1 MKNVFAVIHGH
12 FYQPPRENP
21 WLGVIER
28 EESASPFHDWNERIA
43 FECYRP
49 NAYARIVD
57 GQGKILDLFNNYSF
71 LNFNFGPTLLSWIER
86 ERPLIYR
93 KILEADR
100 ESLKRLGHGNA
111 IAQVYDHL
119 IMPLAN
125 ERDQETEVRWGIAEF
140 ERHFRRKPEAM
151 WLPETGV
158 NYTTL
163 QILIKHGMRYLILS
177 PFQALRVRPFGSK
190 KWTDVSQGKIDT
202 TRPYRCFL
210 KDASGKK
217 RPDEY
222 IDLFFYDGVI
232 SKEIAFGGLLN
243 DGDRFCKRFAQAYQP
258 SKKGPQLIHVS
269 TDGETYGHHKKFGEM
284 ALAYA
289 LSRGLSARGFEILN
303 YGAFLKR
310 FPPIEEVEID
320 EGPQGEGTAWSCS
333 HGLGR
338 WKEDCGCSTGGK
350 AGWNQKWR
358 KPLREALNLLRDDL
372 AGLFEREGEKI
383 FQNPWEARNGYI
395 EVIMQRSP
403 EKINLFFERYGRPDL
418 NGKGRIE
425 GLKLLEMQRHALRMF
440 TSCGWFFADLAG
452 LETQLILQHAAR
464 AIHYAEEFSDQE
476 IEMRFL
482 QILAQARS
490 NDPNMGDG
498 LQIYQRWIKPKRVTL
513 EQVVNR
519 HVLSSLFDD
528 GRRERKLF
536 SFQVE
541 TIDQERL
548 EREDRSLLI
557 GKVRVLPEII
567 PEPRAFLFGL
577 IYAKETFV
585 QNWIA
590 EDREGVD
597 FEAFKRRG
605 KEGFAEGEGGLK
617 EILTSLLGKRI
628 FTIHDLFREN
638 RDEIFRQL
646 IQKEIGDLSEVYEGI
661 FNRAEPIIDLIT
673 REGMKIPHEIRMA
686 AEISLS
692 HRLLQEIRAW
702 KNDVTSTLHQ
712 RKIDQII
719 EDATRYGCRL
729 SRAEPLSI
737 LNGLLREKMDF
748 LRKKKYSEL
757 LTQEACI
764 QEIVVLLDCSKKW
777 GFDLDLWEAQDL
789 IGEILIETIKTL
801 EESLWGAGIPKPFS
815 RLLITLAEK
824 LNFNIDKIS
833 KATGYHKSS

>member
-1 MKNVFAVIHGH
+1 MKNAFAVIHGH

-21 WLGVIER
+21 WLDVIER
-28 EESASPFHDWNERIA
+28 EESATPFHDWNERIA

-71 LNFNFGPTLLSWIER
+71 LSFNFGPTLLNWIER
-86 ERPLIYR
+86 QRPLIYK
-93 KILEADR
+93 KIIEADR
-100 ESLKRLGHGNA
+100 ESLRRLGHGNA

-119 IMPLAN
+119 IVPLAHS
-125 ERDQETEVRWGIAEF
+125 RDRETEVRWGIAEF

-151 WLPETGV
+151 WLPETAV
-158 NYTTL
+158 NYDTL
-163 QILIKHGMRYLILS
+163 RVLVQHGMRYLILS
-177 PFQALRVRPFGSK
+177 PYQALRVRPFGGK
-190 KWTDVSQGKIDT
+190 KWTDASQGKIDT
-202 TRPYRCFL
+202 TQPYRCFL
-210 KDASGKK
+210 KDGSGKK
-217 RPDEY
+217 RLDEY

-232 SKEIAFGGLLN
+232 SKEIAFGDLLN
-243 DGDRFCKRFAQAYQP
+243 DGDRFCKRFAQAYHP

-284 ALAYA
+284 ALAFA
-289 LSRGLSARGFEILN
+289 VSRGLPSRGFEILN
-303 YGAFLKR
+303 YGAYLKR

-320 EGPQGEGTAWSCS
+320 EGPHGEGSAWSCS

-350 AGWNQKWR
+350 PGWNQKWR

-372 AGLFEREGEKI
+372 AMLFEREGEKI

-395 EVIMQRSP
+395 EVILHRSP

-418 NGKGRIE
+418 NEKGRIK
-425 GLKLLEMQRHALRMF
+425 GLQLLEMQRHALRMF

-464 AIHYAEEFSDQE
+464 AIHYAEAFSDQE

-513 EQVVNR
+513 EQVVN
-519 HVLSSLFDD
+519 HYAISSLFDE
-528 GRRERKLF
+528 GQRTRRVF

-541 TIDQERL
+541 TIDHERL
-548 EREDRSLLI
+548 EGEDRSLLI
-557 GKVRVLPEII
+557 GRVRVLPEII
-567 PEPRAFLFGL
+567 PETKAFLFGL
-577 IYAKETFV
+577 IYSKETFV

-590 EDREGVD
+590 EDREAVD
-597 FEAFKRRG
+597 FQAFKKRTG
-605 KEGFAEGEGGLK
+605 ESFKEGEGELK
-617 EILTSLLGKRI
+617 ETLTSLLGKRI
-628 FTIHDLFREN
+628 FTIHDLFRED
-638 RDEIFRQL
+638 REEVFRHL
-646 IQKEIGDLSEVYEGI
+646 IEKEIGDLSGVYEGI
-661 FNRAEPIIDLIT
+661 FNRAVPVIDLVT
-673 REGMKIPHEIRMA
+673 GEGMAIPYEIRMV
-686 AEISLS
+686 AEICLS
-692 HRLLQEIRAW
+692 HRLFQEIRTW
-702 KNDVTSTLHQ
+702 KNDVTSPLH
-712 RKIDQII
+712 RRRIDHII

-729 SRAEPLSI
+729 YRTEPLSL

-757 LTQEACI
+757 LAQEACI
-764 QEIVVLLDCSKKW
+764 QEIVILLDCSKKW

-789 IGEILIETIKTL
+789 MDEILIGSIKAL

-824 LNFNIDKIS
+824 LNFNIEKIS